1 MINPDL
7 PILIANTRALAFIV
21 NDDSISDDDVTQRL
35 TEALSSLHD
44 LVVGA
49 YEHYSIKQFPFTLA
63 GGNAAGLGLNSVTL
77 PTDFYKDNSVDRVTS
92 GSSQPETV
100 HRFEWLDRN
109 RTARRE
115 YSLLGSTLVVN
126 PINRA
131 QGNYVLYYTP
141 LAPSFGGQLMTGA
154 SVIAGTAYTT
164 NPTTNKAFLNTPT
177 TFHDL
182 SASFDASFV
191 GRGIVVPSA
200 AAPVDQLPRA
210 IVSIST
216 PLEVV
221 TSGPDYS
228 GLVEIPSTQY
238 YVSGPSSSAI
248 WNLPDIIVD
257 ASLLGATI
265 IVAGSNWSGNNDTF
279 TITSLIDDHHVTT
292 NNGSPLTETFNT
304 AVSVL
309 VQPVGTIYKLSQ
321 IYAPWYEYL
330 QVHAAIACRDSMDL
344 PTEAQERNLAA
355 LTKRIE
361 AMAANRMEEPGQVA
375 LTHHTG
381 GGWDEGGYLP

>member
-49 YEHYSIKQFPFTLA
+49 YEHYSIKQFPFSLA
-63 GGNAAGLGLNSVTL
+63 GGNAAGLGLNSITL

-141 LAPSFGGQLMTGA
+141 LPPSFGGVVSTSA
-154 SVIAGTAYTT
+154 SVIAG
-164 NPTTNKAFLNTPT
+164 NPFVTDPVSGKAFLTPPR

-182 SASFDASFV
+182 TGGPFDSTFIGKGITVLGGV
-191 GRGIVVPSA
+191 GT
-200 AAPVDQLPRA
+200 DQLPRA
-210 IVSIST
+210 ITSITSS
-216 PLEVV
+216 LEVV
-221 TSGPDYS
+221 TSAPDYS
-228 GLVEIPSTQY
+228 GTILLPSIQY
-238 YVSGPSSSAI
+238 YISGPATAT
-248 WNLPDIIVD
+248 WNFPDITLDESFQGASIVV
-257 ASLLGATI
+257 S
-265 IVAGSNWSGNNDTF
+265 GSNWNGNNDSFVIT
-279 TITSLIDDHHVTT
+279 TIIDAHHATTSNGAPLFEIFGAGVTVT
-292 NNGSPLTETFNT
+292 I
-304 AVSVL
+304 
-309 VQPVGTIYKLSQ
+309 QPAGTIYTLPQ

-330 QVHAAIACRDSMDL
+330 QVHAAIACRDSTDL
-344 PTEAQERNLAA
+344 PTEAQERKLAA

-375 LTHHTG
+375 LTHHTS